1 MSDEGELHKVMMLVN
16 AGCDTGKL
24 TPAGQSGWERA
35 TQFSQRAPTPQCTG
49 THAVTSGE
57 DGTHALLTQALLS
70 QLELVEQGAPMPS
83 LPEAISLVPI
93 SIVEALLEV
102 P

>member
-1 MSDEGELHKVMMLVN
+1 
-16 AGCDTGKL
+16 
-24 TPAGQSGWERA
+24 
-35 TQFSQRAPTPQCTG
+35 
-49 THAVTSGE
+49 
-57 DGTHALLTQALLS
+57 LTQALLS